1 MVGNGRAE
9 GSSAIGD
16 RGHAAVSLTPD
27 VDRTHI
33 CSCGSSQ
40 LVDTDVGGLL
50 YVVWVH
56 IILQFLEVLLCLKT
70 NFMIKKFL

>member
-1 MVGNGRAE
+1 MGNDRAK
-9 GSSAIGD
+9 GSSEIGD
-16 RGHAAVSLTPD
+16 GGQAEILLIPD